1 MRVLQLGLGAA
12 RREAVPERVLPGFLR
27 RSVRLWIDKVSS
39 AEEQAWRETLLFP
52 SVSFC
57 ASFSSHSRVGAQLHS
72 YCTSCKLIDVF

>member
-39 AEEQAWRETLLFP
+39 AEEQAWR
-52 SVSFC
+52 VRN
-57 ASFSSHSRVGAQLHS
+57 AAFS
-72 YCTSCKLIDVF
+72 

>member
-39 AEEQAWRETLLFP
+39 AEEQAWRVRKRCFFLVCL
-52 SVSFC
+52 SAL
-57 ASFSSHSRVGAQLHS
+57 ASAPVRALGL
-72 YCTSCKLIDVF
+72 SCIHIAHLAS